1 MKKYLYSI
9 YSMLLPFATTMSI
22 STLPYTLEEH
32 HADITVDDAIGKG
45 AIYAFGTIPTKYKKQ
60 QKTNNHI

>member
-22 STLPYTLEEH
+22 STLPSYDEDALEEH

-45 AIYAFGTIPTKYKKQ
+45 AI
-60 QKTNNHI
+60 